1 MSVRWL
7 HRWSYCRSERAAAVC
22 LDTLGGVD
30 RVEALRLT
38 RGARLTQPDVRA
50 DGSIVAVQLGADD
63 AQLVLVSDTGESIL
77 SITPY
82 AAGTRWADP
91 RWSPSFFAPMATRYH
106 GRRWTPWALL
116 RGRRGIPPA
125 IRWRLPCPT
134 WRRCERARYHVV
146 VPSTSPWVGISNRRG
161 SYLLLS
167 LFKHCDVHILD
178 S

>member
-1 MSVRWL
+1 MPVRWL
-7 HRWSYCRSERAAAVC
+7 HRRSHCRSERAAAVC

-63 AQLVLVSDTGESIL
+63 AQLVLVSDTGESII

-91 RWSPSFFAPMATRYH
+91 RWSPSFFAPIATRYH

-125 IRWRLPCPT
+125 IRWWLPDLDAKAQLNSPDLAPL
-134 WRRCERARYHVV
+134 RARA
-146 VPSTSPWVGISNRRG
+146 ISRG
-161 SYLLLS
+161 GAFYLTLGGY
-167 LFKHCDVHILD
+167 F
-178 S
+178 